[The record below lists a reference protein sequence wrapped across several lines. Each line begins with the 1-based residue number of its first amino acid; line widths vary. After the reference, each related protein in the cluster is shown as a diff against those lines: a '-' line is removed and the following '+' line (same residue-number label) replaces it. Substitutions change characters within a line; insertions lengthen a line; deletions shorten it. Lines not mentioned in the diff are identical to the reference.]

1 MNTIIKKQFEYKTFN
16 YITFE
21 ELNLLGSQGWQV
33 VKIEDTYGLDKILDK
48 YQGIVMR
55 EINQPN
61 YPPDSI

>member
-1 MNTIIKKQFEYKTFN
+1 MNTTTNKKFEYKTFN
-16 YITFE
+16 YITFA

-33 VKIEDTYGLDKILDK
+33 VKIEDACGLDKIFDK

-61 YPPDSI
+61 YPPDIM